1 MAGFVV
7 GIVDRP
13 SILPRMDLMI
23 PGDIVLGLPSSGVHS
38 NGYSLVRHIVSLHGS
53 NAYDAPCPFPT
64 TIPGQTLGEALLTPT
79 RIYVKSLL
87 PIIRKGLVKGMSH
100 ITGGGFTENI
110 PRVLPDHLSVTLDA
124 KNWPLLPVFK
134 WLKSTGGIENHELAR
149 TFNCGIG
156 MVLVASKKS
165 ASIIIEILK
174 SEGEAVFTLGQV
186 VSSVNGSERVQID
199 NLEYWNQ

>member
-7 GIVDRP
+7 GIVDRS

-38 NGYSLVRHIVSLHGS
+38 NGYSLVRHLVSLHYS
-53 NAYDAPCPFPT
+53 NAYNAPCPFKT
-64 TIPGQTLGEALLTPT
+64 LTPGQTLGEALLTPT

-87 PIIRKGLVKGMSH
+87 PIIRKGLLKGMSH

-110 PRVLPDHLSVTLDA
+110 PRILPDHLSVKLDA
-124 KNWPLLPVFK
+124 KNWPLLPVFQ
-134 WLKSTGGIENHELAR
+134 WLKSTGGIENEELAR

-156 MVLVASKKS
+156 MVLIASKES
-165 ASIIIEILK
+165 APTIIELLK
-174 SEGEAVFTLGQV
+174 SEGETIFTLGQV
-186 VSSVNGSERVQID
+186 VSSMQVPKRVQID
-199 NLEYWNQ
+199 QLECWSV